1 MQLTETEPIN
11 ACEEKETITKRIAGA
26 SQWGIFI
33 GFVIIMIVFSISSGY
48 FFTLDN
54 FLNIAKQASINA
66 VIAFGMTI
74 VLISGGI
81 DLSVGSIVALS
92 AVVMATM
99 MKRGIPPAFGIII
112 GIAIGIAAGFV
123 NGVLIAKIKLAPF
136 IVTLGSVS
144 YLRGLALVYT
154 KGMPVYGLPPSI
166 RWFGNGSLWI
176 IPTPV
181 VVAVVVA
188 IISNFLLKRT
198 HFGEYATAIGGNE
211 EAARLSGVNIVK
223 YKILVYI
230 FSGICSV
237 IGAIILMARINAAE
251 PIAGNGFELDA
262 IAAAVMGGTSLSG
275 GVGSI
280 IGTVIGALIIAA
292 LRNGLNLL
300 NVDPNWQQVAIGVVI
315 TLAVIIDKAR
325 NTQEK

>member
-1 MQLTETEPIN
+1 MKNGTP
-11 ACEEKETITKRIAGA
+11 AGLGLLI
-26 SQWGIFI
+26 GIGI
-33 GFVIIMIVFSISSGY
+33 G
-48 FFTLDN
+48 
-54 FLNIAKQASINA
+54 
-66 VIAFGMTI
+66 
-74 VLISGGI
+74 
-81 DLSVGSIVALS
+81 
-92 AVVMATM
+92 VMA
-99 MKRGIPPAFGIII
+99 GL
-112 GIAIGIAAGFV
+112 V
-123 NGVLIAKIKLAPF
+123 NGVLIARVKLAPF

-154 KGMPVYGLPPSI
+154 KGMPVYGLPSAV

-181 VVAVVVA
+181 AVAAIIA
-188 IISNFLLKRT
+188 IISNFLLKHT

-211 EAARLSGVNIVK
+211 EAARLSGVNVAK
-223 YKILVYI
+223 YKIMVYV

-237 IGAIILMARINAAE
+237 IAAIILMARINAAE

-300 NVDPNWQQVAIGVVI
+300 NVDANWQQVAIGVVI
-315 TLAVIIDKAR
+315 ILAVIIDKVR
-325 NTQEK
+325 NSKDK